1 MSHNNNNKITFT
13 EEEKNNKEVFYWKLL
28 HYKLFGDFYGIQMK
42 KVIHKTNTTERICM
56 DEYFGVN
63 SDDYLLKNEFEFKGE
78 SNFNTLWEYLKDNE
92 NIILAGGY
100 MTSMLFDVEFF
111 PNSDIDLF
119 VRKDEVMK
127 VVDFI
132 RYNFNVVRYEKLCS
146 LVINIVLDGMRNIQI
161 IVKEFNKVSHLLDDF
176 DMCHS
181 KCAFYMGDT
190 YHTFDAKYAK
200 EHKVTI
206 SFQNVRDDRSKKV
219 EEYGLK
225 LFNRSLNKRAGKGE
239 VVFIN
244 YLDYDYDFSN
254 SNEFLSIEGNKKN
267 IIVFAD
273 KYNPMFFNEL
283 GSRYDC
289 TMHYNFEFYEFT
301 DKILYEE
308 ININDIETID
318 LTNIIIKPTRY
329 NYSHYCNC
337 YKMVPFNDFFQVP
350 CILYFTTQVNYDTV
364 VKERDYVRLVGV
376 QTMSSN
382 IEILF
387 RKIYGYQ
394 SHNNGELS
402 ICTHYNDVT
411 GIENKTST
419 TLCLIIRHNEAL
431 FNLFPSSANF

>member
-1 MSHNNNNKITFT
+1 
-13 EEEKNNKEVFYWKLL
+13 
-28 HYKLFGDFYGIQMK
+28 
-42 KVIHKTNTTERICM
+42 
-56 DEYFGVN
+56 
-63 SDDYLLKNEFEFKGE
+63 
-78 SNFNTLWEYLKDNE
+78 
-92 NIILAGGY
+92 
-100 MTSMLFDVEFF
+100 
-111 PNSDIDLF
+111 
-119 VRKDEVMK
+119 
-127 VVDFI
+127 
-132 RYNFNVVRYEKLCS
+132 
-146 LVINIVLDGMRNIQI
+146 
-161 IVKEFNKVSHLLDDF
+161 
-176 DMCHS
+176 
-181 KCAFYMGDT
+181 
-190 YHTFDAKYAK
+190 
-200 EHKVTI
+200 
-206 SFQNVRDDRSKKV
+206 
-219 EEYGLK
+219 
-225 LFNRSLNKRAGKGE
+225 
-239 VVFIN
+239 
-244 YLDYDYDFSN
+244 
-254 SNEFLSIEGNKKN
+254 
-267 IIVFAD
+267 
-273 KYNPMFFNEL
+273 MFFNEL

-402 ICTHYNDVT
+402 ICTHYNGELSICTHYNDVT